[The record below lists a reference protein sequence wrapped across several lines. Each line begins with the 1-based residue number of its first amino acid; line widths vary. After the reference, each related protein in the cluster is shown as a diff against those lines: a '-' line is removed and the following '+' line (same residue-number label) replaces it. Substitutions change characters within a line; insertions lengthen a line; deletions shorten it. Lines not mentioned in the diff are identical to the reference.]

1 LAICPQYY
9 LSQDVVQRYRGILKN
24 KEYNWETADREEFL
38 RVLNDIED
46 YTQTEGDAE
55 LYFDVIRCD
64 HPIAIQ
70 VFTRIEHKG
79 ENFDVI
85 LDFEMTTPSNENDL
99 IDTVWEEY
107 EKALDNIN
115 FFKS

>member
-1 LAICPQYY
+1 MTKEKLAKAIKE
-9 LSQDVVQRYRGILKN
+9 ILNN
-24 KEYNWETADREEFL
+24 KEYDWNTADREELL
-38 RVLNDIED
+38 RVLNDIEE
-46 YTQTEGDAE
+46 YTQIEGDAE

-70 VFTRIEHKG
+70 VFTKIEIKG
-79 ENFDVI
+79 KITDVI
-85 LDFEMTTPSNENDL
+85 IDFDMITPSNENDL

-107 EKALDNIN
+107 EKAMENIN

>member
-1 LAICPQYY
+1 MNKEKLAKAIKE
-9 LSQDVVQRYRGILKN
+9 ILNN
-24 KEYNWETADREEFL
+24 KEYNWETADREELL
-38 RVLNDIED
+38 RVLNDIEE
-46 YTQTEGDAE
+46 YTQIEGDAE

-70 VFTRIEHKG
+70 VFTKIEIKG
-79 ENFDVI
+79 RPTDVI
-85 LDFEMTTPSNENDL
+85 IDFEMKTPIDENDL

-107 EKALDNIN
+107 EKAMENIN